1 MRGDLQGACMKIPAL
16 VCLALALTW
25 GTAHAQMT
33 PETRDFVLLEHNRL
47 RQDAIGAGP
56 PDFVSSVT
64 ATRMVEM
71 EYDML
76 LECVAQGHLASLGAG
91 PYTPNGNRAAD
102 YAACGGSGTVGENYF
117 SGEPV
122 GGPAGGATRAW
133 VDWIFPIAFGGND
146 CSERENFYG
155 DRGCTGPTQHYTQV
169 LWDRSLRV
177 GCGFVAAIGTVCNYA
192 PAGNT
197 GGAPFVVGTACSAC
211 PGTHPYCAY
220 GLCTS
225 VALMFSDGFE

>member
-1 MRGDLQGACMKIPAL
+1 M
-16 VCLALALTW
+16 
-25 GTAHAQMT
+25 
-33 PETRDFVLLEHNRL
+33 
-47 RQDAIGAGP
+47 
-56 PDFVSSVT
+56 
-64 ATRMVEM
+64 
-71 EYDML
+71 
-76 LECVAQGHLASLGAG
+76 
-91 PYTPNGNRAAD
+91 
-102 YAACGGSGTVGENYF
+102 
-117 SGEPV
+117 